1 MSYPTNRKQSMSYP
15 FRIRVIGRADIEAG
29 ASQERTAIFVARSIA
44 RHSGPVRVEAARDF
58 VWIAHAIV
66 TPDGEVSYPA
76 DQIDPPE
83 ER

>member
-1 MSYPTNRKQSMSYP
+1 MSYP
-15 FRIRVIGRADIEAG
+15 FRIRVIGDPYPQAAGNSRA
-29 ASQERTAIFVARSIA
+29 TALVVARGMA
-44 RHSGPVRVEAARDF
+44 RYYGQPIRIDADRDS